1 MVRVARRVAASGFY
15 HVVLRGCG
23 KQYIFDDDAD
33 RWHFYDL
40 MKRELIERGVTVL
53 AWCLMSNHVHLLVL
67 DESRVLSEAMRN
79 LSSSYALYFN
89 RRSGHVGHL
98 FQERFG
104 SFPIED
110 EGYLLEVVLYIHS
123 NPQNAGLC
131 DADRWF
137 WSSYHEYVGQP
148 EVTDTALVL
157 ELAGGRD
164 GFVSCSAAYGE
175 MTHCFEGR
183 KRVPESDVG
192 VVAKRALGGVDPTDV
207 KTFERDRR
215 VKALV
220 SLRATGL
227 SVRQIER
234 LTGIGAKT
242 ITRSTR

>member
-1 MVRVARRVAASGFY
+1 MVRAARRIAVSGFY

-33 RWHFYDL
+33 RWRFYDL
-40 MKRELIERGVTVL
+40 MKRELVERGVAVL
-53 AWCLMSNHVHLLVL
+53 AWCLMSNHAHLLVC
-67 DESRVLSEAMRN
+67 DESRALSEAMRN

-110 EGYLLEVVLYIHS
+110 EGYLLEVVLYIHG

-131 DADRWF
+131 DARRWF
-137 WSSYHEYVGQP
+137 WSSYREYAGHP
-148 EVTDTALVL
+148 EIADTALVL

-164 GFVSCSAAYGE
+164 GFISCSAAHSE

-183 KRVPESDVG
+183 RRVLEDDVRA
-192 VVAKRALGGVDPTDV
+192 VAKRALGGADPKDV
-207 KTFERDRR
+207 KTLERGCR

-242 ITRSTR
+242 ITRLTR

>member
-1 MVRVARRVAASGFY
+1 MVRVARRVAVSGFY

-33 RWHFYDL
+33 RWRFYDL
-40 MKRELIERGVTVL
+40 MKRELVEKGITIL
-53 AWCLMSNHVHLLVL
+53 AWCFMSNHVHLLVL

-104 SFPIED
+104 SFPIEG
-110 EGYLLEVVLYIHS
+110 EGYLLEVVHYIHD
-123 NPQNAGLC
+123 NPQHAGLC
-131 DADRWF
+131 DARQWF
-137 WSSYHEYVGQP
+137 WSSYREYVGRS
-148 EVTDTALVL
+148 EVSDTALVL

-183 KRVPESDVG
+183 RRVPEDDARA
-192 VVAKRALGGVDPTDV
+192 VAKRALGGTDSKDV
-207 KTFERDRR
+207 KTLERGCR

-234 LTGIGAKT
+234 LTGIGAKA
-242 ITRSTR
+242 ITRLTR